1 MIKAIDNG
9 LIIATN
15 CLKCVKNLPAIFLER
30 KAWMAVINIDGLA
43 NLFNFGVSSFL
54 HDSGFMTFLLSGGGA
69 FLFFLVL
76 GDILEMFFRY
86 HLALLLKLDIRDL
99 FGDFGTNIFT
109 LLLRSQERNLTG
121 FGNTVFLTF
130 FLRP

>member
-1 MIKAIDNG
+1 MES
-9 LIIATN
+9 LL
-15 CLKCVKNLPAIFLER
+15 LKIVKNVLKNLPAIFLER
-30 KAWMAVINIDGLA
+30 RAWVAFINVDGLA
-43 NLFNFGVSSFL
+43 NLFNFSVFSFL
-54 HDSGFMTFLLSGGGA
+54 HDSGFMTFLLSSGGA

-76 GDILEMFFRY
+76 GDILEMLFRY
-86 HLALLLKLDIRDL
+86 HVALLLKPDIRDL

-109 LLLRSQERNLTG
+109 LLLRPQERNLTG